1 MKLDPKITFRDV
13 LLIGTILLA
22 VSAAWFALKGEVAD
36 AGEAAARAQ
45 KLSTQNTQ
53 QISTLEAI
61 VNELVT
67 AIKVEHETVKLK
79 LGYLKERMGG
89 FERRM
94 YRGDE

>member
-1 MKLDPKITFRDV
+1 MKFDPKITFRDV
-13 LLIGTILLA
+13 LLTGTMLVA
-22 VSAAWFALKGEVAD
+22 VSAAWFALRGDVAD

-89 FERRM
+89 FERRL